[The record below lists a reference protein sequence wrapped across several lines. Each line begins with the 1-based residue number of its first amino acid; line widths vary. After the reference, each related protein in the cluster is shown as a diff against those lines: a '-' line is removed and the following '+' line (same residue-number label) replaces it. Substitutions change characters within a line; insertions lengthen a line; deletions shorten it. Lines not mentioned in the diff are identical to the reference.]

1 LSHFLP
7 PAEFSDA
14 NVLVT
19 NDANGLNNGV
29 FFIRVSAWAIEVM
42 SANVAY
48 RTFNPHKVLTFQD
61 QSALDNIFH
70 MDKFRDQVVYC
81 PQRWFNAYQSGFLNE
96 TIEAN
101 QVRRGDLV
109 VHFAGVGNKLDR
121 MNYWCDIAEKH
132 LPDWEVEI
140 MHTSYLEEID
150 EFWSQ
155 KRGRDKTEKQEL
167 RDAQMTANSL
177 IDETERNMTRYRDSL
192 TTEEQTKID
201 DGLKK
206 VREQVEKQN
215 KVLIWG
221 AIHDLREVMHE
232 SFSPLV
238 NQANRNRRI

>member
-7 PAEFSDA
+7 PSEFNDA

-48 RTFNPHKVLTFQD
+48 RTFNPQEQLTFQD
-61 QSALDNIFH
+61 QSALDHIFH
-70 MDKFRDQVVYC
+70 MEKFRDQVVYC

-96 TIEAN
+96 SIEAN

-109 VHFAGVGNKLDR
+109 VHFAGVGNKIER

-140 MHTSYLEEID
+140 IHTSYVEEID

-155 KRGRDKTEKQEL
+155 KRGKDTAEKQEL
-167 RDAQMTANSL
+167 RKTQQIANSL
-177 IDETERNMTRYRDSL
+177 IEDTERNMTLYREYL
-192 TTEEQTKID
+192 TTDEQVKIED
-201 DGLKK
+201 ALKN
-206 VREQVEKQN
+206 VREQVENQN

-221 AIHDLREVMHE
+221 AIQDLKEVRHQR
-232 SFSPLV
+232 PDTDWL
-238 NQANRNRRI
+238 I